1 MTKALSRRPH
11 SRCSRSLLLALGAIT
26 VATSAC
32 RKDEAGDAD
41 TTHALV
47 TARTAIAKVESFTRS
62 ISAIGT
68 VVARPGHFAA
78 LSAPAPTRVAR
89 VYVQQGQR
97 VAAGQPLV
105 EFEQGT
111 FAAAAGGA
119 EAALSAAQRNYE
131 RARRLADEG
140 ILPRKDAEAAA
151 ADLAR
156 ARSDAVA
163 ARRAQQLSVLRS
175 PVSGVVTRMSAVLGA
190 PADAGQVLVEVAD
203 PSAFDVVLALGT
215 TEASSV
221 LPGARVNLSAGQTT
235 GGEPLGAGV
244 VASVGVAVD
253 TGSRAVPV
261 HVTVTS
267 PRRALR
273 LGESVYGVIATSTR
287 PDAVVVP
294 VEALVP
300 GDAPGS
306 YRVFVVDRN
315 GIAHARDVRVG
326 GRTESEVEITSGL
339 TGGEAV
345 VTQGAFGVQDSAR
358 VQLPAPARP

>member
-1 MTKALSRRPH
+1 MTGLRSRR
-11 SRCSRSLLLALGAIT
+11 SRLIMVALAVVAMMGCS
-26 VATSAC
+26 
-32 RKDEAGDAD
+32 KDESGDEKPAQ
-41 TTHALV
+41 AVV
-47 TARTAIAKVESFTRS
+47 TARTAVAKVGPFTHTLA
-62 ISAIGT
+62 AIGT
-68 VVARPGHFAA
+68 VVARPGRFAA

-119 EAALSAAQRNYE
+119 EAALSAAQRSYE
-131 RARRLADEG
+131 RAQRLADDG
-140 ILPRKDAEAAA
+140 ILPRKDVEAAA
-151 ADLAR
+151 AELGR

-163 ARRAQQLSVLRS
+163 ARRTQQLSVLRS
-175 PVSGVVTRMSAVLGA
+175 PLTGVVTQMTAVLGA

-203 PSAFDVVLALGT
+203 PSAFDVVLSLGA
-215 TEASSV
+215 TEAGTV
-221 LPGARVNLSAGQTT
+221 LAGARVDLSAGQTT
-235 GGEPLGAGV
+235 GGEPLGTGV

-261 HVTVTS
+261 RVTVTS

-273 LGESVYGVIATSTR
+273 LGESVYGMIVTGTR
-287 PDAVVVP
+287 QGAVVIP

-306 YRVFVVDRN
+306 YRVFVVDGN
-315 GIAHARDVRVG
+315 GVAHARDVKVG
-326 GRTESEVEITSGL
+326 GRTEMEVEITAGL
-339 TGGEAV
+339 TGGETV
-345 VTQGAFGVQDSAR
+345 VTQGAFGMQDSAR
-358 VQLPAPARP
+358 VQLPARP